1 MRKTIF
7 IIFCI
12 SIFSVVSFGVW
23 IGGGVSK
30 EFGSVDESFF
40 EGRATFYSATYYYS
54 VDLVAQLSQSDPN
67 PLDWISVYTYLNFVM
82 PVDILDLYVGFSPT
96 VIFNNGQLSA
106 SDFQSYGYVH
116 FGADVLLLFPWPV
129 RVYGEIGDQFYYA
142 PPHLGP
148 DMSSAIGA
156 EIRF

>member
-1 MRKTIF
+1 MRKIIF

-12 SIFSVVSFGVW
+12 SVFSAVSFGVW

-30 EFGSVDESFF
+30 EFGSVDQSFF
-40 EGRATFYSATYYYS
+40 EGRVTVYSITDFYS

-67 PLDWISVYTYLNFVM
+67 PLDWIGVYTYFNLVI

-96 VIFNNGQLSA
+96 VIFNGGQLSA

-116 FGADVLLLFPWPV
+116 FGTDVLLSFPYLI

-148 DMSSAIGA
+148 DMSGAIGA